1 MLFLECLGGL
11 SVIRTGLNGAS
22 EAEIKS
28 SEKASD
34 TSENLLNIYIIYK
47 YIMFILLYYY
57 IVFE

>member
-11 SVIRTGLNGAS
+11 SLIRTGQSGAS
-22 EAEIKS
+22 EAEIKY

-34 TSENLLNIYIIYK
+34 KSENLLNIYIIYK